1 MRKILLVF
9 SSLISIKY
17 VIALNLSPLFNFNF
31 TYCKSFAL
39 EENTLTHSFQ
49 NRYSKQINHLH
60 QGFPYGWG
68 DQDIPLRNGTLV
80 FLTPAKKLSSPI
92 LFLITD
98 HILGKKTP
106 LIAFRQTFLLIQSH
120 SFSIK

>member
-49 NRYSKQINHLH
+49 NRYSKQINHFH

-80 FLTPAKKLSSPI
+80 FLQALKFEFSPSVGYHPRQKVEFPHFI
-92 LFLITD
+92 PD
-98 HILGKKTP
+98 HRPHIGKKDT
-106 LIAFRQTFLLIQSH
+106 SN
-120 SFSIK
+120 SF